1 MGRMLSDADARARWR
16 VCMKLT
22 AWLMAI
28 GFVVTFGVAF
38 FARSLRFSVWGWP
51 LSFWV
56 AAQGALVL
64 YLALVC
70 IYAYTIRRLDE
81 RYGVAEDD

>member
-1 MGRMLSDADARARWR
+1 MAPLSDDLARRRWR
-16 VCMKLT
+16 VCLRVT
-22 AWLMAI
+22 LGLLAT

-38 FARSLRFSVWGWP
+38 FARPLSFSVFGWP

-56 AAQGALVL
+56 ASQGALVL

-70 IYAYTIRRLDE
+70 TYAGAMRRLDE
-81 RYGVAEDD
+81 RFGVAEDD